1 MNNASHIAGSHEIS
15 CADFSVFANV
25 ESAPSGVD
33 FAMMGKIDL
42 RAGGP
47 LSDGSIRLSADGW
60 VNANVGEC
68 SLNLVS
74 SGILADAG
82 NLGNITLRAGTVPAV
97 QRVELEGNEG
107 SIVLQNGQLPVSPKI
122 EVKADSIE
130 LSVGPNKIVIDS
142 TGVSISGLKVTVEA
156 TTDASVSACNVNISA
171 LATATVNGSSSAEF
185 SSTGITTVKGAMVM
199 LN

>member
-25 ESAPSGVD
+25 ENAPAGID

-42 RAGGP
+42 RAAGP
-47 LSDGSIRLSADGW
+47 LSDGSIRLTADGW

-68 SLNLVS
+68 SLDLVS
-74 SGILADAG
+74 AGILADAG

-97 QRVELEGNEG
+97 QRVELEGNGG
-107 SIVLQNGQLPVSPKI
+107 SIVLQNGLLPVSPKLEI
-122 EVKADSIE
+122 KADSIE

-142 TGVSISGLKVTVEA
+142 AGVTISGLKVSVEG
-156 TTDASVSACNVNISA
+156 TTDAFISACNVNISA
-171 LATATVNGSSSAEF
+171 EVSATVKGAASAEL
-185 SSTGITTVKGAMVM
+185 SASGQTIVKGAMV
-199 LN
+199 LIN